1 MDPAFPQVLRVLIPG
16 LGLRPPQIHMLE
28 SSPPVPRDV
37 VMIGEKV
44 FTRVIKLKW
53 GHEGGP

>member
-1 MDPAFPQVLRVLIPG
+1 MPQN
-16 LGLRPPQIHMLE
+16 
-28 SSPPVPRDV
+28 V

-53 GHEGGP
+53 GHEGGPWSSMTGVLIRKGNLGTRETDM